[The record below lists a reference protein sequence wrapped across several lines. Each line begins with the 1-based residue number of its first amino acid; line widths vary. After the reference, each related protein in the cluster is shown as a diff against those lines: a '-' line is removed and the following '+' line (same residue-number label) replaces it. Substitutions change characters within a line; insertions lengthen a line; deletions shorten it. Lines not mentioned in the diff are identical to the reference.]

1 MLEARS
7 DLGSHNGPG
16 TLVSSSGWSV
26 ERTLHASRKF
36 LMLLCH
42 LPDPLLRI
50 PGGEDTENGEKLKVG
65 GDKPR
70 RDSWD

>member
-1 MLEARS
+1 MTWAAIMGLAPWS
-7 DLGSHNGPG
+7 HPLGGLWKGP
-16 TLVSSSGWSV
+16 
-26 ERTLHASRKF
+26 LHASRKF

-65 GDKPR
+65 GDKPG